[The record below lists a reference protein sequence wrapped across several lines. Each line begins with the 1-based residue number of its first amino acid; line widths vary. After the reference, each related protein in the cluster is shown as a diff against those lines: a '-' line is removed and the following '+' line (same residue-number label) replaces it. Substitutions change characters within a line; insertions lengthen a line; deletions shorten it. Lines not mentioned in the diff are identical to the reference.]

1 MGWMIGTL
9 EDQWLDDR
17 ADELLAEVER
27 LVDDEAVG

>member
-1 MGWMIGTL
+1 MIGTL